1 MSIFNILKSYFPK
14 IKSSERNSLKDLS
27 TLNHT
32 YWKFTQSKPGRSY
45 ETNVFAEYK
54 VNEITRA
61 KDPDK
66 GLSFTTEEYITK
78 CFMYGDQLTKLC
90 FSQDNPKFL
99 EIQNNTYKSIGSALG
114 ELETDSLLVEKIYSL
129 KHKETIRLL
138 VSMIPDNEKISQ
150 LTWFTNI
157 GGSTFKKRL
166 EGYGFMESANL
177 LKKIKQ
183 METKQEVLDF
193 LDSSPDF

>member
-138 VSMIPDNEKISQ
+138 VSMIPD
-150 LTWFTNI
+150 I
-157 GGSTFKKRL
+157 GVSTFKKRL

-193 LDSSPDF
+193 LDLSPDF